1 VDAGVVVEMGPW
13 STMVRHEDS
22 VSVVELDGVTLP
34 GLVDAHNHLRGTSL
48 ELQDVLDAPLEQ
60 WLLQLRSLSELSW
73 ADEAR
78 LAAGQLLA
86 TGVTTVQGVL
96 HDAAVP
102 ATYVARVGSVVA
114 VLVEAGIRSDVMVGL
129 TDQAEYAPPGLLDP
143 ETEASLRVAVGT
155 GADELSGVVHALAG
169 RWQGDGPGGL
179 VRIGVA
185 PVAPQW
191 SSDALLRATAQLVSE
206 GVRVHTH
213 LLESPAQRRWLPEAP
228 VDRLRRAGLLGPWL
242 SVAHGVWLDDAELA
256 ELTAAGVSVVHCPTS
271 NVGLEVG
278 AARVRAWWDAGLVPA
293 LATDSHPREG
303 RLDMFAEMR
312 CALETAA
319 GFGAPLTASQVLAMA
334 TQGGAAAVG
343 RSDHLGEIGPGRAAD
358 LLTLDLPV
366 TRSSSAVALADA
378 VVAGDRAQVAGV
390 HVAGRPAVRDGRLET
405 ADQVDAAGRRVLAQ
419 IEADAEARRR
429 RQTDAAERDA
439 RVLDALRRAGLPV
452 GAGARP

>member
-1 VDAGVVVEMGPW
+1 
-13 STMVRHEDS
+13 
-22 VSVVELDGVTLP
+22 
-34 GLVDAHNHLRGTSL
+34 
-48 ELQDVLDAPLEQ
+48 
-60 WLLQLRSLSELSW
+60 
-73 ADEAR
+73 
-78 LAAGQLLA
+78 
-86 TGVTTVQGVL
+86 VTTVQGVL